1 MLVATAL
8 SVIFIRDLFA
18 VIMVFSVYSL
28 LSAGFFLNLD
38 APDVALTEAAIGAG
52 ISPILMLATLALT
65 RRFSGT
71 TPREKKP
78 VHSALLPVLA
88 VTITGAALIYATLD
102 MPHFADP
109 QAPVHGHVAPR
120 YLNESAQ
127 EIGIPNVVT
136 SVLASY
142 RGFDTLGEV
151 FVIFTAGLG
160 VMALLGFVPARD
172 QEAGWQLA
180 DMANLRGHLVLHVIA
195 KILIPVILLYALY
208 VQFHGDYS
216 PGGGFQAGVI
226 FAAGFILYAMIY
238 GLRGAYQ
245 VVAPRLLLVAM
256 AAGVLLYAGTGL
268 VSLLREGNYL
278 DYDVL
283 AGDPVAGQH
292 LGIILVEL
300 GVGIC
305 VAAVMMAIF
314 FSFAEGNNHATDN
327 PPGKHPQ

>member
-18 VIMVFSVYSL
+18 AIMVFGAYSL

-78 VHSALLPVLA
+78 AHSALLPLLA
-88 VTITGAALIYATLD
+88 VTVTGAALIYATLD
-102 MPHFADP
+102 MPHFGDAA
-109 QAPVHGHVAPR
+109 APVHNHVAPR
-120 YLNESAQ
+120 YLNQSAQ

-160 VMALLGFVPARD
+160 VMMLLGFMPEPSDRANW
-172 QEAGWQLA
+172 QFAGTA
-180 DMANLRGHLVLHVIA
+180 SLRRYLVLHVIA
-195 KILIPVILLYALY
+195 KILIPIILLFALY

-238 GLRGAYQ
+238 GLHAAYA
-245 VVAPRLLLVAM
+245 VIAPRLLLLAM
-256 AAGVLLYAGTGL
+256 AVGVLLYAGTGL
-268 VSLLREGNYL
+268 VSLLRGGEYLNYN
-278 DYDVL
+278 VL
-283 AGDPVAGQH
+283 AADPVAGQH
-292 LGIILVEL
+292 VGIILVEL

-305 VAAVMMAIF
+305 VAAVMMTIF
-314 FSFAEGNNHATDN
+314 FSFSEGNNFSKDDTAGTEA
-327 PPGKHPQ
+327 P